1 MIFLGGII
9 VEAKERRRVLLEKLR
24 EAEEPLTGTW
34 LAKELGVSRQVIVGD
49 FAILRAAG
57 NVVYATPQGYLL
69 PPVEYTKMI
78 KATLACKHDRDGLE
92 KELAIIIDHGGKVL
106 DVIVEHSLYGELKA
120 NLMLASRRE
129 LAEFLRNLDDS
140 KAEQLSS
147 ITAGVHLH
155 TVEVPNEEVLGEI
168 KEELKRKG
176 ILMLS

>member
-1 MIFLGGII
+1 M
-9 VEAKERRRVLLEKLR
+9 EAKERRSMLLKKLR
-24 EAEEPLTGTW
+24 AAQEPLTGTS
-34 LAKELGVSRQVIVGD
+34 LAKELGVSRQIIVGD

-57 NVVYATPQGYLL
+57 NVVYATPQGYIV
-69 PPVEYTKMI
+69 PPTENAKVI

-92 KELAIIIDHGGKVL
+92 QELAIIIDHGGKVL

-129 LAEFLRNLDDS
+129 LADFLRKLDDS
-140 KAEQLSS
+140 KAEQLCS

-155 TVEVPNEEVLGEI
+155 TVEVPDEEVLSKI
-168 KEELKRKG
+168 KEELRQKG